1 MKQRDM
7 IFLLVGI
14 CAVISIIYFVL
25 WCWPLSEGMRIRK
38 RTPPTQ
44 RPRPSPKR
52 EMKRAADIDDVSPSP
67 LSLSDPSIQYC
78 VIHVESNTFRDQ
90 NIIDQQEVLGQPI
103 FVFDAVDG
111 TIFKGVKNVEEF
123 IRKEYDSRFVD
134 DYSHR
139 KKHINEIA
147 CYMSHAG
154 LVRSIVEGKNGAADY
169 TVIFEDDFKIIGGS
183 NLHAHVQRI
192 LRIMEREDPDFDMVF
207 LGTVNSGR
215 GVSLEDDIYHFNTM
229 PGLVVYGAHAYIIN
243 NKKADKIYEE
253 LLEINDVVDIQYFNG
268 MREGRLKGYVV
279 EPMLVRQQN
288 EKFGTTVRL

>member
-1 MKQRDM
+1 
-7 IFLLVGI
+7 
-14 CAVISIIYFVL
+14 
-25 WCWPLSEGMRIRK
+25 
-38 RTPPTQ
+38 
-44 RPRPSPKR
+44 
-52 EMKRAADIDDVSPSP
+52 MKRADIDDVSPTLSLSSSP
-67 LSLSDPSIQYC
+67 LSSPSSESSIQYC
-78 VIHVESNTFRDQ
+78 VIHVKSNTFREQ

-253 LLEINDVVDIQYFNG
+253 LLEISDVVDIQYFNG